1 MNKLENVLTKK
12 NSHDTVLSE
21 IDTGNEAEMQFWEP
35 ENYRNYS
42 FKLQNN
48 FDIARLIFA

>member
-1 MNKLENVLTKK
+1 MNKLENVLTKTTSG
-12 NSHDTVLSE
+12 NTVLSE
-21 IDTGNEAEMQFWEP
+21 IGTGNKAEMQFWEP
-35 ENYRNYS
+35 GNSWNCS